1 MKETRTPDSRIVEVY
16 SRYSGREL
24 LKMGRKLFCDLLPGQ
39 DTSVSMFW
47 DHLLMLKQGRL
58 LLTSLVQ
65 CQLDETNLKKR
76 SQARI
81 HRDTCYGAEWGPPS
95 VLYSFKLR
103 ICYLLFGV
111 KA

>member
-81 HRDTCYGAEWGPPS
+81 HRDTC
-95 VLYSFKLR
+95 
-103 ICYLLFGV
+103 
-111 KA
+111 